1 MIEKEHTTGRAMRA
15 TGSRIRDLTGY
26 DEQLVQGTGTETA
39 ISLLER
45 VCGCARDQ
53 VVRLTPGERDLLLA
67 AIYQST
73 YSSRIEGTVRCSTC
87 GQPFDVHFML
97 DDLLQTVRQSAE
109 DVSIEHLP
117 DQTFRTADGVRFRLP
132 TGEDELAVHGLTPI
146 EAEREILRR
155 CVIEATGHGET
166 ESVQDAMERVSP
178 ILDLSLDARCPDCSA
193 SQKVDFDLQL
203 YLLQALLQER
213 KQLWRDTHTLAAAYH
228 WSPHDI
234 LGLPRGNRRFL
245 VSLIEGEA
253 ARRTGI

>member
-1 MIEKEHTTGRAMRA
+1 MTEREHRASTGTSAA
-15 TGSRIRDLTGY
+15 GLRIRDLTGY
-26 DEQLVQGTGTETA
+26 DEQIVNGIGTETA
-39 ISLLER
+39 IALLER
-45 VCGCARDQ
+45 VCDCEREQ
-53 VVRLTPGERDLLLA
+53 VGRLTPGERDLLLA

-73 YSSRIEGTVRCSTC
+73 YSSRIEGTVRCSSC

-109 DVSIEHLP
+109 DVAIERLP

-155 CVIEATGHGET
+155 CVIEAVGNAAM

-178 ILDLSLDARCPDCSA
+178 ILDLSLDALCPDCGA

-203 YLLQALLQER
+203 YLLQALTQER

-228 WSPHDI
+228 WSPNDI
-234 LGLPRGNRRFL
+234 FGLQRGNRRFL
-245 VSLIEGEA
+245 VSLIEEGA